1 MAENSS
7 KRWET
12 AGGRRRLLLLFLV
25 LVPTIYAGAYMATV
39 LPNRGAPWLE
49 AVVAFFFTV
58 LFGWLSFGFW
68 IAVLGFFVLW
78 RRGDRFTIRPA
89 AGAAPDLK
97 GVRTAILMP
106 IYNEGIV
113 RVAAGLETIYRSLKD
128 RGHLAAFDFYILS
141 DTQDPDKWV
150 LEEFTWAEL
159 CLRVDGFQRIFY
171 RNRRPNLKHKSGNIA
186 DFCRRWG
193 SRYRYMIVL
202 DADSIMAGETIAAMV
217 AIMETRPDI
226 GILQTIPRAV
236 NRETLIARLHQ
247 FANHVYGPI
256 LSAGL
261 HFWQLGDAQYW
272 GHNAVIRIEPFM
284 QHCGLPQLSGK
295 PPLGGA
301 ILSHDFVE
309 SALMRRAGWGIWLA
323 YDLPGSYE
331 EMPPTLIDE
340 LQRDRRW
347 CQGNLQHLRLLFA
360 AGLFP
365 VHRAVFLNG
374 ALTYISALLWFI
386 FMSMTTAMAIW
397 EKIGQPGYFPH
408 PRGLLPALPVFPSAP
423 FFAQWHWQWVLI
435 SMTFT
440 LTMLFLPKV
449 LGLIWIFRGQQRISL
464 YGGRL
469 KLCLSVVMES
479 IFSTLLAPVRML
491 FHSKFVVLTLMGR
504 KISWDAQSRDDHGT
518 SWREAFKAHGLAMIT
533 AVIVGAAVFL
543 IHRSFSLWLAPVL
556 LSLVL
561 SPATSVW
568 TSRKSA
574 GLGLQN
580 AGLLLTPEEV
590 SPGDELKAL
599 KTILS
604 HGRLPSTITIF
615 DSLQGFIRAVV
626 DPVTHNLHLSLLR
639 GQRRLNFAISN
650 RRREFMKKALDLG
663 PQALSSAEKLQLLKD
678 PDKLTQLH
686 QAVWK
691 IADPRK
697 AALWG
702 LVA

>member
-1 MAENSS
+1 MVGNTA
-7 KRWET
+7 KPWEKT
-12 AGGRRRLLLLFLV
+12 GGRRRLMLLVLV

-49 AVVAFFFTV
+49 AVVAFIFSV

-78 RRGDRFTIRPA
+78 RRGDRFTVRLDRDA
-89 AGAAPDLK
+89 SPDLQN
-97 GVRTAILMP
+97 VRTAILMP
-106 IYNEGIV
+106 IYNEDIT
-113 RVAAGLETIYRSLKD
+113 RVAAGLETIYRSLAD
-128 RGHLAAFDFYILS
+128 AGQLPGFDFYILS
-141 DTQDPDKWV
+141 DTNDPDKWV
-150 LEEFTWAEL
+150 LEELAWADL
-159 CLRVDGFQRIFY
+159 CLKLDGFHRIFY
-171 RNRRPNLKHKSGNIA
+171 RNRKPNLKHKSGNIA

-202 DADSIMAGETIAAMV
+202 DADSIMSGKTIAAMV
-217 AIMETRPDI
+217 HTMEMRPDI

-236 NRETLIARLHQ
+236 NRETLIARLQQ

-256 LSAGL
+256 LAAGL

-284 QHCGLPQLSGK
+284 KHCGLPQLSGK

-331 EMPPTLIDE
+331 EAPPTLIDE

-386 FMSMTTAMAIW
+386 FLTMSTAMAIW
-397 EKIGQPGYFPH
+397 EKIAQPNYFPH
-408 PRGLLPALPVFPSAP
+408 PRGLFPASPVFPSWP
-423 FFAQWHWQWVLI
+423 IFSGWHWQWAFI
-435 SMTFT
+435 SLT
-440 LTMLFLPKV
+440 LTLIMLFLPKV
-449 LGLIWIFRGQQRISL
+449 LGLIWVFRRERSVSL

-469 KLCLSVVMES
+469 KVCLSVVMES
-479 IFSTLLAPVRML
+479 LLSTLLAPVRML

-504 KISWDAQSRDDHGT
+504 KIRWDAQSRDDHGT
-518 SWREAFKAHGLAMIT
+518 SWREAFNAHGIATIIALSVGLA
-533 AVIVGAAVFL
+533 VYL
-543 IHRSFSLWLAPVL
+543 INPPFTLWLSPAL
-556 LSLVL
+556 LSLIL
-561 SPATSVW
+561 APALSVW
-568 TSRKSA
+568 TSRKSV
-574 GLGLQN
+574 GLGLKKV
-580 AGLLLTPEEV
+580 GLLLIPAEV
-590 SPGDELKAL
+590 APSAELK
-599 KTILS
+599 
-604 HGRLPSTITIF
+604 RLRTLQSRSRQPSTIAPF
-615 DSLQGFIRAVV
+615 ESLQGFVRAVV
-626 DPVTHNLHLSLLR
+626 DPITHDLHLSFLR
-639 GQRRLNFAISN
+639 RQRSLSPGVTL
-650 RRREFMKKALDLG
+650 RRRGFAKRALALG
-663 PQALSSAEKLQLLKD
+663 PQALSAGEKMQLLKD
-678 PDKLTQLH
+678 PAELTQLH
-686 QAVWK
+686 REVWE
-691 IADPRK
+691 IDDLQK

-702 LVA
+702 MA